1 MGPLLPIINLSN
13 LGMVSVFGQCNG
25 HTSFPYLP
33 LEKFGSCPP
42 DNQILITIW
51 PEPVSTYFM
60 DCVKQFSGRY
70 FIMIGF
76 PGYTSMRS
84 MYTV

>member
-1 MGPLLPIINLSN
+1 MGPLLPIINLSK
-13 LGMVSVFGQCNG
+13 LGMVSVFG

-51 PEPVSTYFM
+51 PAESTYFM
-60 DCVKQFSGRY
+60 DWVKQFSGRY